1 MSVVK
6 HFIED
11 SIKKTEIDEFLQN
24 EFERAGYG
32 GVSITKTPLGT
43 HLVIYTMRP
52 GLVIGRGGETIRALA
67 QVLEEKFQ
75 LPSPQIS
82 VAEIEIPEL
91 NAYVVASRIA
101 SALKRG
107 VHYRRAGFWGLTQT
121 MEAGALGAEIIISGK
136 LRTDRARY
144 EKFRTGY
151 LPKSGEPPRRYMR
164 KAELHVQLKPG
175 ILGVKV
181 RLIPPDAQFPDQVKV
196 HVIEEEESEPITETT
211 SMEEPIAAKEKAPE
225 PEEKAPVKEK
235 PAPPAVEEKAVTKE
249 KVAEPEAPKVEQKP
263 VAEKPAAKK
272 KVKTEAAKVAE
283 EKKATKKKV
292 SKPETPAKAKKPAEK
307 KAEPKATEA
316 VVVEKE
322 KKTAKKKVS
331 KPKSPAKAKKASPK
345 KKAKTKEVAE
355 EKEKAPKKK
364 TIKPKVSAVK
374 EEKPPKKKPAKKKV
388 TKPKASKVKEKAAPK
403 KKAAKAKTT
412 PAKEK
417 KATKKKVAKPKATSA
432 KEKKEAEK

>member
-52 GLVIGRGGETIRALA
+52 GIVIGRGGETIRALA
-67 QVLEEKFQ
+67 TVLEENFQ

-107 VHYRRAGFWGLTQT
+107 VHYRRAGFWGLSQI
-121 MEAGALGAEIIISGK
+121 MNAGAQGAEVIISGK

-144 EKFRTGY
+144 EKFREGY
-151 LPKSGEPPRRYMR
+151 LPKSGEPPRKYMR

-181 RLIPPDAQFPDQVKV
+181 RLIPPDAEFPDQVK
-196 HVIEEEESEPITETT
+196 IRILDEELEKETD
-211 SMEEPIAAKEKAPE
+211 ELFVDEKAAT
-225 PEEKAPVKEK
+225 EEKVVEPV
-235 PAPPAVEEKAVTKE
+235 ASTEEKAVVEEPVSESAVTPAKEETELVEKVAETKVSTAEDNAATKKKAAKPKAPATEQKAVTDEKAAKKKASSAKKKPVDKEKPEPKAAKPAASAKPKTASKKKAAKPKAKPAAEKKAKE
-249 KVAEPEAPKVEQKP
+249 KVAEPKVTS
-263 VAEKPAAKK
+263 AKK
-272 KVKTEAAKVAE
+272 GK
-283 EKKATKKKV
+283 
-292 SKPETPAKAKKPAEK
+292 
-307 KAEPKATEA
+307 
-316 VVVEKE
+316 
-322 KKTAKKKVS
+322 
-331 KPKSPAKAKKASPK
+331 
-345 KKAKTKEVAE
+345 
-355 EKEKAPKKK
+355 KAPKKK
-364 TIKPKVSAVK
+364 V
-374 EEKPPKKKPAKKKV
+374 
-388 TKPKASKVKEKAAPK
+388 
-403 KKAAKAKTT
+403 AKAK
-412 PAKEK
+412 AS
-417 KATKKKVAKPKATSA
+417 SA
-432 KEKKEAEK
+432 KEKKEAEE